1 MKTSTRI
8 QLSTMMFL
16 QYCAWGAWYGQMSKY
31 MTNQLGATGD
41 QVGQA
46 YAAFSIAMIAAP
58 FFVGILADRFFSA
71 QKVMAWLNLAGAG
84 ILFWVL
90 QIDDPDMF
98 FWAILLYCLTFTPT
112 ISLAI
117 SISMQQMENSEKEFP
132 SIRVLGT
139 IAWIV
144 IVNIVG
150 FMGVGG
156 EVVIFE
162 FTMWF
167 SIILGVFSFFLP
179 KTPPTSEGPVSI
191 GQILGKDALV
201 LLKEKSYLIFF
212 ISSIII
218 CIPLAFYY
226 TWGNPAITD
235 AYIFSFPD
243 ADPTG
248 FKVENKMSLGQASEV
263 IFMLIL
269 PILYVRLGIKKI
281 IIVGLVA
288 WIIRFVFFGF
298 GNADSLEWMFY
309 IAILLHGI
317 CYDFFFV
324 SGQIYT
330 DRKAGP
336 KIKSQAIGLITLATY
351 GVGMFIGSLVSGW
364 VKDAYTYEEVT
375 NWTGVW
381 LFPAYIVAAVLI
393 FVVIFFHEK
402 GKVVTIEE

>member
-1 MKTSTRI
+1 MKTSTRL

-71 QKVMAWLNLAGAG
+71 QKVMGWLNLAGAV

-90 QIDDPDMF
+90 QIDDPNTF

-150 FMGVGG
+150 FMGIGG

-167 SIILGVFSFFLP
+167 SIVLGVFSFFLP

-212 ISSIII
+212 ISSIVI

-281 IIVGLVA
+281 IIVGLIA

-309 IAILLHGI
+309 VAILLHGI

-381 LFPAYIVAAVLI
+381 LFPSYIVAVVLV

-402 GKVVTIEE
+402 GKVVTIEK

>member
-1 MKTSTRI
+1 MKLTTRF

-31 MTNQLGATGD
+31 MTNELGATGD

-58 FFVGILADRFFSA
+58 FFVGILADRLFSA
-71 QKVMAWLNLAGAG
+71 QKVMGWLNLAGAAV
-84 ILFWVL
+84 LFWLIQV
-90 QIDDPDMF
+90 DDPNTF
-98 FWAILLYCLTFTPT
+98 FWVILLYCFTFTPT

-117 SISMQQMENSEKEFP
+117 SISMQQMKSPEKEFP

-144 IVNIVG
+144 IANVVG
-150 FMGVGG
+150 FMGIGG
-156 EVVIFE
+156 DVMIFE
-162 FTMWF
+162 FTIWF
-167 SIILGVFSFFLP
+167 SIVLGIFSFFLP
-179 KTPPTSEGPVSI
+179 KTPPSSDGPISF

-201 LLKEKSYLIFF
+201 LLKDKAYLIFF

-226 TWGNPAITD
+226 TWANPALTD

-248 FKVENKMSLGQASEV
+248 FKIENIMSLGQVSEV
-263 IFMLIL
+263 LFMLIL
-269 PILYVRLGIKKI
+269 PFLYVRLGIKKI
-281 IIVGLVA
+281 IIIGLIA
-288 WIIRFVFFGF
+288 WIARFAFFGF
-298 GNADSLEWMFY
+298 GNADSLVWMFY

-330 DRKAGP
+330 DAKAGP

-351 GVGMFIGSLVSGW
+351 GIGMFIGSLVSGW
-364 VKDAYTYEEVT
+364 VKDAYTVEEVT
-375 NWTGVW
+375 SWLGVW
-381 LFPAYIVAAVLI
+381 LVPAYICAGVLI
-393 FVVIFFHEK
+393 FVAIFFHEK
-402 GKVVTIEE
+402 KKDKVIV

>member
-1 MKTSTRI
+1 MNNITRI

-31 MTNQLGATGD
+31 MTNELGATGD

-71 QKVMAWLNLAGAG
+71 EKVMGWLNLAGAA
-84 ILFWVL
+84 ILFWLIQV
-90 QIDDPDMF
+90 DDPNTF
-98 FWAILLYCLTFTPT
+98 FWVILLYCFTFTPT

-117 SISMQQMENSEKEFP
+117 SISMQQMEKPEKEFP

-144 IVNIVG
+144 IANVVG
-150 FMGVGG
+150 FMGIGG
-156 EVVIFE
+156 DVMIFE
-162 FTMWF
+162 FTLWF
-167 SIILGVFSFFLP
+167 SIVLGIFSFFLP
-179 KTPPTSEGPVSI
+179 KTPPSSVGPVSV
-191 GQILGKDALV
+191 GQIFGKDAMV
-201 LLKEKSYLIFF
+201 LLKDKAYLIFF

-226 TWGNPAITD
+226 TWANPALTD

-243 ADPTG
+243 ANPTG
-248 FKVENKMSLGQASEV
+248 FKIENKMSLGQVSEV
-263 IFMLIL
+263 VFLLIL
-269 PILYVRLGIKKI
+269 PFLYVRLGIKRI
-281 IIVGLVA
+281 IIIGLAA
-288 WIIRFVFFGF
+288 WIIRFIFFGF
-298 GNADSLEWMFY
+298 GTADNLEWMFY
-309 IAILLHGI
+309 VAILLHGI

-330 DRKAGP
+330 DAKAGP
-336 KIKSQAIGLITLATY
+336 TIKSQAIGLITLATY
-351 GVGMFIGSLVSGW
+351 GIGMFIGSLVSGW
-364 VKDAYTYEEVT
+364 VKDAYTVEEIT

-393 FVVIFFHEK
+393 FVAIFFHEK
-402 GKVVTIEE
+402 KKARVIS

>member
-1 MKTSTRI
+1 MNIQTRFL
-8 QLSTMMFL
+8 LSTMMFL

-31 MTNQLGATGD
+31 MTNVLGATGD

-58 FFVGILADRFFSA
+58 FFVGILADRFFAA
-71 QKVMAWLNLAGAG
+71 QKVMAWLNLAGAV
-84 ILFWVL
+84 ILFWVIN
-90 QIDDPDMF
+90 IDDPDLF

-117 SISMQQMENSEKEFP
+117 SISMQHMENSEKEFP

-150 FMGVGG
+150 FMGIGG
-156 EVVIFE
+156 DVTIFT
-162 FTMWF
+162 FTMYF
-167 SIILGVFSFFLP
+167 SVALGIFSFFLP
-179 KTPPTSEGPVSI
+179 STPPSSDGKVSI

-235 AYIFSFPD
+235 AYILSFPD

-248 FKVENKMSLGQASEV
+248 FKVENKMSLGQVSEV
-263 IFMLIL
+263 LFMLIL
-269 PILYVRLGIKKI
+269 PFLYVRLGIKKI
-281 IIVGLVA
+281 MIVGLLA
-288 WIIRFVFFGF
+288 WIIRFSFFGF

-351 GVGMFIGSLVSGW
+351 GIGMFIGSLVSGW
-364 VKDAYTYEEVT
+364 VKDVYTHEQVT
-375 NWTGVW
+375 NWMGVW
-381 LFPAYIVAAVLI
+381 LFPAYITAAVLL
-393 FVVIFFHEK
+393 FVFLFFHEK
-402 GKVVTIEE
+402 GKVVTIEK

>member
-1 MKTSTRI
+1 
-8 QLSTMMFL
+8 MMFL

-71 QKVMAWLNLAGAG
+71 KKVMGVLNLLGAA
-84 ILFWVL
+84 ILFWVI
-90 QIDDPDMF
+90 QVQDPDVF
-98 FWAILLYCLTFTPT
+98 FWAMLLYCLTFTPT
-112 ISLAI
+112 ISLAV

-150 FMGVGG
+150 FMGIGG
-156 EVVIFE
+156 EVTIFE

-167 SIILGVFSFFLP
+167 SIALGIFSFFLP
-179 KTPPTSEGPVSI
+179 STPPSSEGSVSI

-201 LLKEKSYLIFF
+201 LLKERSYLIFF
-212 ISSIII
+212 IASVII

-235 AYIFSFPD
+235 SYILSFPD
-243 ADPTG
+243 QDPTG
-248 FKVENKMSLGQASEV
+248 FKVENKMSLGQVSEV
-263 IFMLIL
+263 FFMLIL
-269 PILYVRLGIKKI
+269 PILYVRLGIKRI
-281 IIVGLVA
+281 ILVGLIA
-288 WIIRFVFFGF
+288 WIVRFVFFGF

-330 DRKAGP
+330 DRKAGA
-336 KIKSQAIGLITLATY
+336 KIKNQAIGLITLATY

-364 VKDAYTYEEVT
+364 VKDAYTAEQIT

-381 LFPAYIVAAVLI
+381 LFPAYITAAVLV
-393 FVVIFFHEK
+393 FVLIFFHEK
-402 GKVVTIEE
+402 AKVKTVEG